1 MILPPYITAILWA
14 VLATTP
20 RSWVMRITDMPNLS
34 WSSRKSSRIW
44 AWIVTSRAV
53 VGSSAIRTCGS
64 HARAM
69 AMTTLWRMPPENWCG
84 YCLRRSSAF
93 GMPTSSSSST
103 ARSAA
108 FPPDMPR
115 CRFRLSMIWRP
126 TRIVGSSE
134 VIGSWKT
141 IAIFGPLISS
151 MRFSESLRR
160 SSPSKMISPPLTMV
174 FDSGFRRIMLL
185 AATDFPDPD
194 SPTMASVSPR
204 LRSKVAPRTACTSP
218 AYVLKEMRRS
228 STLRTASPFTV
239 ATLLPHPRVEGVAQ
253 AVAEEPEANG
263 DRDQHRGREYEQV
276 RIEPHLV
283 GPVVDQS
290 PEGGGGRLDAEPDKA
305 QERLEEDRRG
315 HRVHQRD
322 DDDVEDVGD
331 EVLGYQ
337 AEGACPEGTRGEE
350 ELLLLEP
357 EHLAPDQARRTSP
370 AGKPYGDGQ
379 REDAGPEDQQGKD
392 GDYEDGD
399 AVQDLDDTL
408 HNVVDLAAVVP
419 RAGTVGHADAQVH
432 CGNQGGDVQRDPGAH
447 PDPVEHASPEL
458 VCTEPEPGERGRL
471 VLPFEDLLDRSV
483 GREPG
488 TGDGQGEDE
497 DDDAA
502 GGDRDTV
509 ALQSSPGVAPETNRG
524 ARDLLH
530 IFGALLYGLEEVG
543 RERDL
548 PIARLHLCSTPY
560 A

>member
-1 MILPPYITAILWA
+1 M
-14 VLATTP
+14 
-20 RSWVMRITDMPNLS
+20 TDVPIFSCN
-34 WSSRKSSRIW
+34 SRKRSRIW
-44 AWIVTSRAV
+44 ACMVTSRAV
-53 VGSSAIRTCGS
+53 VGSSAMRTCGS
-64 HARAM
+64 QERAM
-69 AMTTLWRMPPENWCG
+69 AMTTLWRIPPENWCG
-84 YCLRRSSAF
+84 YCLRRSWAF

-108 FPPDMPR
+108 RFPDIPR
-115 CRFRLSMIWRP
+115 CCLRLSMIWRP
-126 TRIVGSSE
+126 TRMVGSSE

-141 IAIFGPLISS
+141 IAIFGPLMSS

-160 SSPSKMISPPLTMV
+160 SSPSKTISPSLTMV
-174 FDSGFRRIMLL
+174 FDSGFRRMMLF

-253 AVAEEPEANG
+253 AVAEEPEADG

-283 GPVVDQS
+283 SPVADQG

-331 EVLGYQ
+331 EVLSYQ
-337 AEGACPEGTRGEE
+337 AEGACPEGTRSEE

-357 EHLAPDQARRTSP
+357 EHLAPDQARRASP

-379 REDAGPEDQQGKD
+379 REDPGVEDEQGKD
-392 GDYEDGD
+392 GDYQDRN
-399 AVQDLDDTL
+399 AVQDLDDAL
-408 HNVVDLAAVVP
+408 HYVVHPAAVEP
-419 RAGTVGHADAQVH
+419 RDGTVGHADAQVH
-432 CGNQGGDVQRDPGAH
+432 NGNQGGDVQRDSGAH

-458 VCTEPEPGERGRL
+458 VCTEPEPGERRRL

-488 TGDGQGEDE
+488 TGEGQGEDE

-502 GGDRDTV
+502 GAIAIRLRFSLRPASPPEPTGD
-509 ALQSSPGVAPETNRG
+509 P
-524 ARDLLH
+524 
-530 IFGALLYGLEEVG
+530 
-543 RERDL
+543 
-548 PIARLHLCSTPY
+548 
-560 A
+560 